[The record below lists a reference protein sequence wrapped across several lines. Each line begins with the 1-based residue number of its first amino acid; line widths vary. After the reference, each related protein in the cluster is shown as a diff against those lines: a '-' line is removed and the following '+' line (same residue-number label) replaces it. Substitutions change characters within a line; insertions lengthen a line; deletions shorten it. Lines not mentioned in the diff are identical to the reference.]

1 MLVLPAAWLL
11 LQLWGRA
18 GALSLQGW
26 GRSQRLAA
34 TLSEPPLTPESVLL
48 DGVGPAEFS
57 SSIKTLASRRRTLS
71 AGSKA
76 ELVRRL
82 VSLLPELSHEQ
93 VCDCVWAAGTLSVG
107 VRELSEAQ
115 RTQLLGALNR
125 DGLDPRQLLKSFS
138 GLSKMGIR
146 WDDVSESRRR
156 EFLDT
161 FLFPS
166 DQGRELNARETAMLV
181 YTLGQIGCDREKLLE
196 NQLSAL
202 LHRCEASCAEFNGQG
217 AANVF
222 HGLSKI
228 GFVWQDLP
236 QSLREG
242 LLGCSSSLLSEMKP
256 VEVSSLFNSLALM
269 RARWGEQ
276 SSAWRTT
283 AAESIRRS
291 LSRFDAREVS
301 NAVWFLG
308 KLDADFETLPE
319 DFRLDL
325 LAALRRE
332 AGRFTSYDVESL
344 LVGLG
349 LMRVPMRSLDEGLRE
364 RLLLGVRRHLDELN
378 IHGLSNVLWGLARTG
393 VSNYDLDPQLATAL
407 LDKTVL
413 LLHTFLPAQYGD
425 ILWSLGSIGYRA
437 DGMTSLTRDRILAVV
452 SRVFGKLNVRAA
464 AYALWGLGKM
474 RFSWRDMLVRTRS
487 LAGGREAPPLAE
499 SVSGFLRR
507 RVSAMKEHEFAVLLY
522 ALGLLE
528 AEWGGLQAPVREKL
542 EHRMTRVGGFLTPRS
557 ASNALLGLSRSRAK
571 WSTLAEEAREAWM
584 LALERIL
591 LEISAFELAQ
601 TLYALG
607 QLGVKYGEMRP
618 TLRGLLV
625 RVTDERV
632 AQMSDHGVSTG
643 AYGLA
648 LLGFEWTTLTPSI
661 QKRIFQ
667 IFDREDLPGSAEIM
681 SLSFAARAMTL
692 FKAELGRD
700 ERDILRSALNKV
712 AVMNSPD
719 LAAVADM
726 LDRLP
731 AAINCD
737 ESGGG
742 GNGETHQL
750 STSRSLGDDQS
761 YS

>member
-1 MLVLPAAWLL
+1 MLVLLAAWLQ

-34 TLSEPPLTPESVLL
+34 TLSEPPLTPETVLL
-48 DGVGPAEFS
+48 DGAGPAEFS

-71 AGSKA
+71 AGTKA

-82 VSLLPELSHEQ
+82 LSLLPELSHEQ

-115 RTQLLGALNR
+115 RKQLLGALDR
-125 DGLDPRQLLKSFS
+125 DCLDPRQLLKSFS

-146 WDDVSESRRR
+146 WDDVPESRRA

-161 FLFPS
+161 FLS
-166 DQGRELNARETAMLV
+166 SNGRELAARETATLV
-181 YTLGQIGCDREKLLE
+181 YTLGQLGCDKERMLE
-196 NQLSAL
+196 GQISAL
-202 LHRCEASCAEFNGQG
+202 LRRCEAGCAEFNGQG

-236 QSLREG
+236 QSLREA
-242 LLGCSSSLLSEMKP
+242 LMGCSLSLLSEMKP

-276 SSAWRTT
+276 SSVWRTT

-308 KLDADFETLPE
+308 KLDADFESLPE
-319 DFRLDL
+319 DVRLDL
-325 LAALRRE
+325 FEALRRE
-332 AGRFTSYDVESL
+332 AGRLTSFDLESL

-349 LMRVPMRSLDEGLRE
+349 LMQVPMRSLDEGLRG
-364 RLLLGVRRHLDELN
+364 RLFLGVRRHLDELN

-393 VSNYDLDPQLATAL
+393 VSNYDLDPPLATAL
-407 LDKTVL
+407 LDKAVL

-437 DGMTSLTRDRILAVV
+437 DDMTSLTRDRILAVV

-474 RFSWRDMLVRTRS
+474 RFSWKDMLVRTRS

-584 LALERIL
+584 LALERTL
-591 LEISAFELAQ
+591 LDTSAFELAQ

-607 QLGVKYGEMRP
+607 ILGVKLGEMRP
-618 TLRGLLV
+618 ALRGLLI

-648 LLGFEWTTLTPSI
+648 LLGCEWTALTPSI
-661 QKRIFQ
+661 QRRIFQ
-667 IFDREDLPGSAEIM
+667 IFDRNDFAGSSEIM
-681 SLSFAARAMTL
+681 SLSFAARAITL
-692 FKAELGRD
+692 FKAELGLD
-700 ERDILRSALNKV
+700 ERGILQSALNKV
-712 AVMNSPD
+712 VAMNSAD
-719 LAAVADM
+719 LAAVADI

-731 AAINCD
+731 AAVNCA
-737 ESGGG
+737 ESAIK
-742 GNGETHQL
+742 GNGETQQQSASSPFL
-750 STSRSLGDDQS
+750 DDEQS